1 MSLLELIAAADERGL
16 AASAV
21 ACLDRCL
28 PQPADGADP
37 DPLRPLWAGCA
48 DGSGWP
54 DRLAAVRAA
63 LDAAAVTEG
72 AAPQIRKLLG
82 EAPVDRAA
90 PELREWADACS
101 LAALKTHCRF
111 DAQGGDEA
119 ESEDRIEL
127 LNRCRTEGPEGAGP
141 LLAGELRRQI
151 QILETLAETTGTVGS
166 GAALRRVVDLSTEG
180 RRVLRAVVSR
190 QARGRA

>member
-54 DRLAAVRAA
+54 DRLAQVRAA
-63 LDAAAVTEG
+63 LDAAADTEEV
-72 AAPQIRKLLG
+72 APQIRKLLG

-101 LAALKTHCRF
+101 LAALEIHRRF
-111 DAQGGDEA
+111 DMPGGDTTA
-119 ESEDRIEL
+119 HDTDL
-127 LNRCRTEGPEGAGP
+127 LRRCRTGGPEGGGP
-141 LLAGELRRQI
+141 LVTGELRRQI
-151 QILETLAETTGTVGS
+151 QILETLAETTDTAGS

>member
-28 PQPADGADP
+28 PRPAEGFDP
-37 DPLRPLWAGCA
+37 DPVRPLWAGCA

-54 DRLAAVRAA
+54 DRLAEVRAA
-63 LDAAAVTEG
+63 LDAAADTDG

-90 PELREWADACS
+90 PGLREWADACS
-101 LAALKTHCRF
+101 LAALEIHQQF
-111 DAQGGDEA
+111 DTPGGDTTA
-119 ESEDRIEL
+119 DDTDL
-127 LNRCRTEGPEGAGP
+127 LRRCRTGDPGGGGP
-141 LLAGELRRQI
+141 LVTGELRRQI
-151 QILETLAETTGTVGS
+151 QILETLAETTGTVGG
-166 GAALRRVVDLSTEG
+166 GAALRRVLDLSTEG